1 MAEIAIE
8 NYENNNQTE
17 IKMFK
22 NHIDVKLKHE
32 KFVKKVCETNLVYG
46 LENKD
51 GFATSSSNDLE
62 DEDGEPIGI
71 ICFWSE
77 KALAKSCSKN
87 DWEEYEPTE
96 IRLAEFIENWCVGID
111 NDELLVGTNF
121 DQNMFGNEIEGYGL
135 ILELIEELKKK
146 NKELDFEKFEDLKDL
161 ENQIRDAM
169 E

>member
-1 MAEIAIE
+1 MAT
-8 NYENNNQTE
+8 ENNENRNLTE
-17 IKMFK
+17 KKMFK
-22 NHIDVKLKHE
+22 NHIDLKLKHE

-46 LENKD
+46 LENED

-62 DEDGEPIGI
+62 DEDGKPIGI

-77 KALAKSCSKN
+77 KALAKSGIKN
-87 DWEEYEPTE
+87 GWEEYEPTE
-96 IRLAEFIENWCVGID
+96 INQAEFIENWCIGID

-121 DQNMFGNEIEGYGL
+121 DQNMFGYEIEGYEL

-146 NKELDFEKFEDLKDL
+146 NKELDFEKFENLEDL
-161 ENQIRDAM
+161 EVQIREAM